1 MSMVQITRKFGD
13 QIYLVE
19 LQATVEKMSETLDIG
34 TLEIV
39 KENNKKK
46 AAIYVGNQCMEG
58 VVETLQKPLAVLQ
71 KSRVGDDESPA
82 HGLNIVSII
91 KERIRFS
98 SRPLPV
104 KL

>member
-1 MSMVQITRKFGD
+1 MSMVQITHKFGD
-13 QIYLVE
+13 QIYLIE
-19 LQATVEKMSETLDIG
+19 LQATVEKISETLDIG

-39 KENNKKK
+39 QENNTKK
-46 AAIYVGNQCMEG
+46 ASIYVGNQCMEG

-71 KSRVGDDESPA
+71 KSPVGDGGSSARE
-82 HGLNIVSII
+82 LNIVSII

-104 KL
+104 KI